1 MTYSKTSNKEREDL
15 FKNHQQRERTYSKS
29 SNRER
34 ELFKN
39 QQQREKELF
48 KNQQQRE
55 REREREEATSVCVYM
70 YSLQHSGS
78 VLKG

>member
-1 MTYSKTSNKEREDL
+1 M
-15 FKNHQQRERTYSKS
+15 TYSKS

-34 ELFKN
+34 GLIQNPAREREDLLKI
-39 QQQREKELF
+39 QQQREKEFF

-55 REREREEATSVCVYM
+55 RERERRQRVCVCVYM
-70 YSLQHSGS
+70 YSLKHSGS